1 MDSIVTVIPS
11 EINNDGYFAFDIDT
25 KTIAEKCGIDTEAL
39 LENVALYTFKTPNSR
54 TALDID
60 AEVVLNLN
68 GYEYA
73 EGVDT
78 ESINVTVSTA
88 DGFKVYADLGDLA
101 FEKGS
106 EDTAIIRLSFEANG
120 KRLDVVY
127 TLLSEDSPAVGVE
140 NIAAGTKAAASFYS
154 ANGAKASGVTKGLN
168 IVKYNDGSYK
178 KVFVK

>member
-1 MDSIVTVIPS
+1 M
-11 EINNDGYFAFDIDT
+11 
-25 KTIAEKCGIDTEAL
+25 
-39 LENVALYTFKTPNSR
+39 
-54 TALDID
+54 
-60 AEVVLNLN
+60 
-68 GYEYA
+68 
-73 EGVDT
+73 
-78 ESINVTVSTA
+78 STA